1 MKKIVITGAMGYIGT
16 ELCKIFSGF
25 TNEYEIVA
33 IDKNFYSDRVQRLNS
48 WGIKF
53 IQCDILNN
61 DQLKNILK
69 DSDTVYHLAGITS
82 VPTTL
87 KDKGNNKEIYE
98 VGVLGTRNILNCVE
112 EHTKIVFPSTHVVF
126 EGLKSVKK
134 NVSENEKPKPILDY
148 SKGKYNLKKT

>member
-61 DQLKNILK
+61 EQPKNILK

-82 VPTTL
+82 VPQL
-87 KDKGNNKEIYE
+87 
-98 VGVLGTRNILNCVE
+98 
-112 EHTKIVFPSTHVVF
+112 
-126 EGLKSVKK
+126 
-134 NVSENEKPKPILDY
+134 
-148 SKGKYNLKKT
+148 